1 MTEPATRRTDRVR
14 RGHLRPAEL
23 ADGAARVLAGND
35 TGTMVTAAP
44 LLYPHMWSWD
54 AAFISIGLAHLD
66 IDRAAREIETL
77 LGAQWRNGM
86 LPHIVF
92 GNGTGYFPGP
102 DRWGTAE
109 LNPDAP
115 ANPSTSGIC
124 QPPVHAIALRRVV
137 DIGRQGSRRDIARVE
152 ELLRHCWP
160 RLYRWH
166 EWLATYRDPHHTG
179 LLSIVHGWESGMDNS
194 PRWDGPYAA
203 VRPGPDLPPYVRL
216 DRGSVAD
223 ADERPSDREYD
234 RYLWLVEEMRRV
246 RYKPAEVVRRSS
258 FLVADVFVSALFAL
272 ACEVLAVLGPDCGA
286 APDQVQRLREW
297 AARSRTAV
305 AETCAPGA
313 GRDLDPPTG
322 RRVGRF
328 GAASESGRDAAGCLA
343 RDFDL
348 RAETWLSTSTIA
360 GFAPLLCGGLGPDRE
375 RAMLATFQGPEWAGF
390 PGLLAAVPPSV
401 SPANP
406 GFRPRT
412 YWRGPSWPVVTWLF
426 GWALQRRGLLEPAL
440 RLRTEGLRLVVDGT
454 FAEYYHPFSGEPL
467 GSHRQS
473 WTAAVVLDWLP
484 TG

>member
-1 MTEPATRRTDRVR
+1 VTEPATRRTDRVR

-66 IDRAAREIETL
+66 VDRAAREIETL
-77 LGAQWRNGM
+77 LDAQWRNGM

-92 GNGTGYFPGP
+92 GDGTGYFPGP

-115 ANPSTSGIC
+115 SLPRTSGIC

-137 DIGRQGSRRDIARVE
+137 DIGRRGTRRDVARVE

-179 LLSIVHGWESGMDNS
+179 LLSVVHGWESGMDNS

-203 VRPGPDLPPYVRL
+203 VRPGPDLPAYVRL

-246 RYKPAEVVRRSS
+246 GYHPDEVVRTSS

-272 ACEVLAVLGPDCGA
+272 ACEVLAMLGPDCGA
-286 APDQVQRLREW
+286 PPDRVSTLYEW
-297 AARSRTAV
+297 AARSRAAV
-305 AETCAPGA
+305 AATCDPA
-313 GRDLDPPTG
+313 GGLARDLD
-322 RRVGRF
+322 
-328 GAASESGRDAAGCLA
+328 
-343 RDFDL
+343 L
-348 RAETWLSTSTIA
+348 RADRWLGTRTIA
-360 GFAPLLCGGLGPDRE
+360 GFAPLLCGGLGADRE
-375 RAMLATFQGPEWAGF
+375 RALLATFQGPEWAGY

-401 SPANP
+401 SPADP

-412 YWRGPSWPVVTWLF
+412 YWRGPIWPVVTWLF

-440 RLRTEGLRLVVDGT
+440 RLRTESLRLVVDGT

-484 TG
+484 AS